1 MTSIATSQNSQQQ
14 HAQKKP
20 ERGGEAHWL
29 GLSEGLGGII
39 KHLPRSVEVSP
50 EPEHFY
56 SRGTMDT
63 QLKGHAQLATLPR

>member
-50 EPEHFY
+50 EQNISTVAVPWTP
-56 SRGTMDT
+56 SSKDM
-63 QLKGHAQLATLPR
+63 LS